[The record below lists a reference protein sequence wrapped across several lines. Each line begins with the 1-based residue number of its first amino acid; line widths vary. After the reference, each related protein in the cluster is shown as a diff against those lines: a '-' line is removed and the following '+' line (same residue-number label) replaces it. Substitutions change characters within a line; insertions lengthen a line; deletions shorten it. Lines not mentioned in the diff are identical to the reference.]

1 MPNVML
7 CYIDVSILFFPV
19 VKCSEEADLAFVVDT
34 SGSINEENFK
44 KQKDFVKALASSF
57 DPSSTEHQLG
67 LISYSTN
74 AQMEVSFKNKTN
86 RKQFEEAVDRVLHI
100 KGRTRLDKALKL
112 ASAQLFT
119 ASGGTRPDKRKIM
132 IILTDG
138 RQSQDPDTVALQD
151 AILPLKELGVKIY
164 AVAIGSEVDLDELH
178 QMTDSKEEVFPVS
191 DFADLANMAND
202 IALKSCRVSA
212 LSAHSPGKWY
222 SGFASYVLIRTVFF
236 YRILVRVRLSNF
248 SMLLTKD
255 R

>member
-1 MPNVML
+1 MSFHHHNFSFVMCPESCVRL
-7 CYIDVSILFFPV
+7 ISVSFLVFPV

-34 SGSINEENFK
+34 SGSISDENFQ

-57 DPSSTEHQLG
+57 DPTSTEHQLS

-74 AQMEVSFKNKTN
+74 AQLEVSFKNKTD
-86 RKQFEEAVDRVLHI
+86 RKEFEEAVDRVTHT

-112 ASAQLFT
+112 ASAHLFT

-151 AILPLKELGVKIY
+151 AVLPLKQLGVKIY
-164 AVAIGSEVDLDELH
+164 AVAIGSEVDLNELH

-191 DFADLANMAND
+191 DFDDLANMAND

-212 LSAHSPGKWY
+212 LSAQSAGKRY
-222 SGFASYVLIRTVFF
+222 SSFTSFIG
-236 YRILVRVRLSNF
+236 VR
-248 SMLLTKD
+248 
-255 R
+255 